1 MPTLSNALARLSV
14 SLLATRGRRLA
25 LWAVAVGAFGTAG
38 GVLAVQSF
46 SGAPPS
52 AAGRMMLDAL
62 ALGADVLVYALLAW
76 AWRRRSLDASDPLR
90 ALWAPL
96 VGGLVLLG
104 LEVGLAAWTD
114 GRLDPKTMLPTDALT
129 VAVASFVGVAEG
141 VVGVGMLLSL
151 RPLILYRRR
160 RWTVRAWR
168 VFLALI
174 LVNGL
179 VNTGWPPPAQLS
191 GVQVGATAM
200 ALGLGLVL
208 ALRQGWVVSLSLR
221 DRAFG
226 ALLSVGLAA
235 VSVGLLSTRTDA
247 DVALDAP
254 TIAHPTNYSE
264 VFSLALESAF
274 EVTMAFV
281 LLYAVT
287 SAFVLLFQLPAATG
301 LAQRAGERRAF
312 RTLADLSGR
321 VLDRGRLVDAIAR
334 GPVDGGLGDAAWLAL
349 PDLEHGTLA
358 PRVVASVGISRDRAS
373 AAADVD
379 ALAERAGRGSLVLS
393 HASADHRVTARP
405 GDGVGSLAVLPLATG
420 GEQQGALLVARD
432 ATDAFEADDLS
443 ALETFASQ
451 AALALSHAAL
461 FEEALERERL
471 ARELS
476 LARDVQQRLLPASL
490 PDLPGVEIA
499 AAEQPAREV
508 GGDYYDVVEIDD
520 GCLGIVVADVAGK
533 GAAAAFYMAEL
544 KGIVQSASRLTRSPG
559 AFLARAHE
567 ALAPSLA
574 AGVFVSLVYAVLD
587 TETGQLTLAR
597 AGHCPPVLARDDAR
611 ADGGR
616 WLLRPGGLALGLGSG
631 ALFRRTLREQTIHL
645 APGDTIALYT
655 DGLVEARDAG
665 GAEYGYDRLADAVS
679 ARRHTSA
686 LDIRDALLADLAAWS
701 DGAEA
706 ADDVAVV
713 VVRWTGADTSDASPA
728 TADAPPVSETDAFPL
743 DLDSGDL

>member
-14 SLLATRGRRLA
+14 TLLATRGRRLA
-25 LWAVAVGAFGTAG
+25 LWGLVAGGFGTVGA
-38 GVLAVQSF
+38 VLAASVL
-46 SGAPPS
+46 SGEPPS
-52 AAGRMMLDAL
+52 AAGRLVMDAL

-76 AWRRRSLDASDPLR
+76 AWRRRSLDTADPLR

-96 VGGLVLLG
+96 VAGLVLLG
-104 LEVGLAAWTD
+104 LEVGIGWWSD
-114 GRLDPKTMLPTDALT
+114 GRIDPKTLLPTDTLT
-129 VAVASFVGVAEG
+129 VALASFVGVAEG

-160 RWTVRAWR
+160 RWTVRVWR
-168 VFLALI
+168 VFLGLI
-174 LVNGL
+174 LVTGI
-179 VNTGWPPPAQLS
+179 VNTGWPPRAIDTPLQI
-191 GVQVGATAM
+191 GALALT
-200 ALGLGLVL
+200 LGLGLLL

-226 ALLSVGLAA
+226 ALLAVGLAA
-235 VSVGLLSTRTDA
+235 VCVGLLSTRTDA
-247 DVALDAP
+247 DVTLDAP
-254 TIAHPTNYSE
+254 TIAHATNYAE
-264 VFSLALESAF
+264 VFSMALESAF
-274 EVTMAFV
+274 EVTAAFV

-349 PDLEHGTLA
+349 ADIEHGTLE
-358 PRVVASVGISRDRAS
+358 PRVVASVGIARERAA

-379 ALAERAGRGSLVLS
+379 ALADGGSLVLT
-393 HASADHRVTARP
+393 HAAADHRVTARP
-405 GDGVGSLAVLPLATG
+405 GDGIGSLAVLPLATG
-420 GEQQGALLVARD
+420 GERQGALLVARD
-432 ATDAFEADDLS
+432 ATDAFEADDLA

-451 AALALSHAAL
+451 AALALSHADL
-461 FEEALERERL
+461 FQETLERERL
-471 ARELS
+471 ARELA
-476 LARDVQQRLLPASL
+476 LARDVQRRLLPASL
-490 PDLPGVEIA
+490 PELPGVELA

-559 AFLARAHE
+559 EFLARASD

-631 ALFRRTLREQTIHL
+631 ALFRRTLREQVVHL
-645 APGDTIALYT
+645 APGDTVALYT

-665 GAEYGYDRLADAVS
+665 GAEYGYDRLADAV
-679 ARRHTSA
+679 ARQRHTSA

-713 VVRWTGADTSDASPA
+713 VVRWTGADASRPA
-728 TADAPPVSETDAFPL
+728 PAGGPPVSETDAFPL
-743 DLDSGDL
+743 DSADA